1 MIRSEQVADGVVMLT
16 LDDGKVNV
24 LDLDVL
30 GEVTEAFRARTGNA
44 VVLTGA
50 GRAFCAGV
58 DLRPVV
64 ERGRAYVERFLP
76 ALDEMFLAV
85 FDHPRPVVAAV
96 NGHALAGGCVLAL
109 AADRRLMSGGTI
121 GVTELAVGVPF
132 PPSAFET
139 IRMVAGP
146 RTQDLILSARR
157 LDPEEALSFG
167 LVDELVA
174 PVELLDEAVAAAVRM
189 AAIPSPTFA
198 FSKQQLRGDVRAR
211 IERDTA
217 EQLPGLVDAWSG
229 DPVQAAIRGYLEGL
243 AER

>member
-1 MIRSEQVADGVVMLT
+1 MIRTERVTDGVTSIT
-16 LDDGKVNV
+16 LDDGRVNL
-24 LDLDVL
+24 LDLAAL
-30 GEVTEAFRARTGNA
+30 AELTEALHGLRDCAL
-44 VVLTGA
+44 VLTGA

-64 ERGRAYVERFLP
+64 EGGRGYVEKFLP
-76 ALDEMFLAV
+76 ALDQMFLAV

-132 PPSAFET
+132 PPAAFET
-139 IRMVAGP
+139 VRMAAGH
-146 RTQDLILSARR
+146 RTADLILAARR
-157 LDPEEALSFG
+157 LDPEEALALG

-174 PVELLDEAVAAAVRM
+174 PVELVELAVAAAVQL
-189 AAIPSPTFA
+189 AAIPAGTFA
-198 FSKQQLRGDVRAR
+198 ATKHQLRGEVRAR

-217 EQLPGLVDAWSG
+217 EQRPGLVDAWSG
-229 DPVQAAIRGYLEGL
+229 EPVQSAIRRYLEGL
-243 AER
+243 AKR

>member
-1 MIRSEQVADGVVMLT
+1 VIRLEQVADGATSVT
-16 LDDGKVNV
+16 LDDGTVNV
-24 LDLDVL
+24 LDLVAL
-30 GEVTEAFRARTGNA
+30 AEVTETFRALRDSA

-64 ERGRAYVERFLP
+64 EQGRGYVERFLP

-96 NGHALAGGCVLAL
+96 NGHALAGGCILAL

-132 PPSAFET
+132 PPAAFET
-139 IRMVAGP
+139 VRMAAGH
-146 RTQDLILSARR
+146 RTADLLLTARR
-157 LDPEEALSFG
+157 LDPEEALAVG

-174 PVELLDEAVAAAVRM
+174 PVELVELAVAAAVQL
-189 AAIPSPTFA
+189 ADIPAETFA
-198 FSKQQLRGDVRAR
+198 FTKRQLRGEVRAR

-217 EQLPGLVDAWSG
+217 AQRDGLVDAWSG
-229 DPVQAAIRGYLEGL
+229 EPVQAAVRSYLESL
-243 AER
+243 TRR

>member
-1 MIRSEQVADGVVMLT
+1 MIRTERVTDGVTSVT

-24 LDLDVL
+24 LDLAAL
-30 GEVTEAFRARTGNA
+30 AELTEAFHGLRDRA

-64 ERGRAYVERFLP
+64 ERGRGYVEKFLP

-96 NGHALAGGCVLAL
+96 NGHALAGGAVLAL

-132 PPSAFET
+132 PPTAFET
-139 IRMVAGP
+139 VRMVAGH
-146 RTQDLILSARR
+146 RTADLMLAARR
-157 LDPEEALSFG
+157 LDPEEALAVG

-174 PVELLDEAVAAAVRM
+174 PVELVELAVAAAVQL
-189 AAIPSPTFA
+189 AAIPAETFA
-198 FSKQQLRGDVRAR
+198 ATKHQLRGEVRAR

-217 EQLPGLVDAWSG
+217 VQRDGLIDAWSG
-229 DPVQAAIRGYLEGL
+229 EPVQAAIRGYLESL
-243 AER
+243 TRR